1 MVSAG
6 TGRIDASFKRGSR
19 QFLKRVKQ
27 SDPDEKAPEERYE
40 LNRELYERKIRFAG
54 YYGLIT
60 CCEDLSDEEIYSR
73 LKRIM
78 EDRELL
84 PSNEIST
91 VYETDLCKN
100 RSTYP
105 RSLCRLCSGT
115 GFGEVHGI

>member
-73 LKRIM
+73 L
-78 EDRELL
+78 RELWKIE
-84 PSNEIST
+84 NCFRVMEIST